1 MVRALI
7 LLALVAC
14 LAGCS
19 AETPSILRAAG
30 QSAKEIRTL
39 TIEIF
44 AILSGIL
51 ITVWSLLA
59 WVIIRYRK
67 RPESEASRDTGNTTL
82 EVLWTAIPAVIVAVL
97 FTLTLQTT
105 GRLIIPANTVEL
117 TVTGHQWWWQVQ
129 YTGATFQTANE
140 IHVPA
145 ERTITMDLLS
155 ADVIHGFWVP
165 QLNGKLQLIPG
176 HVNHIT
182 FLPLQTGT
190 YLGECANFCGMGHAH
205 MRFLV
210 IVQPAAQ
217 FSAWFANEM
226 KPASAPEGPQ
236 ATAGLN
242 AMATLPCS
250 GCHTIRGTTLT
261 GRLGPDLTH
270 LASRSSI
277 AAVTLT
283 NTPANL
289 RKWIFNPQAVKPG
302 ALMPTVVVPPQ
313 TLDQIV
319 AYLEG
324 LK

>member
-1 MVRALI
+1 MTGGDDTRPLHHARRVIVVRAVI
-7 LLALVAC
+7 LVALALC

-19 AETPSILRAAG
+19 THTPSILRAAG

-39 TIEIF
+39 TIEVF
-44 AILSGIL
+44 AILSAIL

-59 WVIIRYRK
+59 WVIVRYRK
-67 RPESEASRDTGNTTL
+67 RPETEAGRSTGNTSL

-117 TVTGHQWWWQVQ
+117 TVPAHQWWWRLQ
-129 YTGATFQTANE
+129 YTGATFQAANE

-182 FLPLQTGT
+182 FLPLKPGT
-190 YLGECANFCGMGHAH
+190 YLGECANFCGKGHAH

-210 IVQPAAQ
+210 IVEPANQ
-217 FSAWFANEM
+217 FTAWFADQM
-226 KPASAPEGPQ
+226 KPAAAPVGPQ

-250 GCHTIRGTTLT
+250 GCHTVRGTTMRGT
-261 GRLGPDLTH
+261 
-270 LASRSSI
+270 
-277 AAVTLT
+277 
-283 NTPANL
+283 
-289 RKWIFNPQAVKPG
+289 
-302 ALMPTVVVPPQ
+302 
-313 TLDQIV
+313 
-319 AYLEG
+319 
-324 LK
+324 